1 MQNVMRET
9 HSPNTVVV
17 CVLLLSDKNEEI
29 KEDNIGEGKEKDAQ
43 AARFFIIAL
52 KTWTCL
58 LILQ

>member
-52 KTWTCL
+52 KT
-58 LILQ
+58 